1 MHENLILFLFP
12 IVFMIHEF
20 EEIIMVEKWMRKHR
34 DELSERFPIM
44 TKRLEW
50 LTRIDTRSFTVIV
63 AEEFL
68 IVSTLTVTS
77 ILTENIIC
85 WYCAFAAFGIHLL
98 VHLLQFFICK
108 KYIPAI
114 TTTIFCLS
122 YCIWAFHVS
131 TQSMLPSQLFI
142 YAIIGTTVA
151 GINLLYMHRL
161 MSKIHR

>member
-85 WYCAFAAFGIHLL
+85 
-98 VHLLQFFICK
+98 
-108 KYIPAI
+108 
-114 TTTIFCLS
+114 
-122 YCIWAFHVS
+122 
-131 TQSMLPSQLFI
+131 
-142 YAIIGTTVA
+142 
-151 GINLLYMHRL
+151 
-161 MSKIHR
+161 